1 MFFEGKEK
9 KIGDSFVKEE
19 CWNMGEIVGLVFV
32 IRRVFVLFE
41 YDEIGEYVF

>member
-32 IRRVFVLFE
+32 IRVFVLFE
-41 YDEIGEYVF
+41 YEEIGEYVF